1 MDSDEFWSERLSAVK
16 SKLISDVI
24 VYCDLY
30 DILHGEVFNADN
42 VKTELTELVNRAVT
56 IFMVDNH

>member
-1 MDSDEFWSERLSAVK
+1 MNSDKFWDERLTTVK
-16 SKLISDVI
+16 SKLISDII

-42 VKTELTELVNRAVT
+42 VKAELVELVNRAVT

>member
-1 MDSDEFWSERLSAVK
+1 MDSDKFWDERLTTTK
-16 SKLISDVI
+16 SKLISDII

-42 VKTELTELVNRAVT
+42 VKAELVELVNRAIT